1 MGAPFHITEHVIDAQ
16 YIREYP
22 RATATPDASLKL
34 CIKQYTPVD
43 NPNPQSGDVTI
54 VATHGTGLPKVIPP
68 MYRLEGS
75 IVDVATQELYEPL
88 WEELSARSKEDGV
101 RIRSIWIADAANQG
115 ASGIVNE
122 QNLGND
128 RQYIKTPSPWG
139 FHTSDTFQLP
149 GTTTA
154 AT

>member
-1 MGAPFHITEHVIDAQ
+1 MGSPFNITEHLIDGQ

-54 VATHGTGLPKVIPP
+54 VATHGTGVPKVFPP
-68 MYRLEGS
+68 IYALEGS
-75 IVDVATQELYEPL
+75 NIYVATQELYEPL

-115 ASGIVNE
+115 ASGVVNE

-128 RQYIKTPSPWG
+128 RQYIRHQVPG
-139 FHTSDTFQLP
+139 FSHV
-149 GTTTA
+149 
-154 AT
+154 